1 MISLTLTCT
10 CSPVSFEK
18 RASYAILSAAKQD
31 ISTSPAGVQDFIGIT
46 AKVFKAESEFRDR
59 SVCVCQRKAL
69 VNWRESKGTHRLCFF
84 IYFIR

>member
-18 RASYAILSAAKQD
+18 RTSYAILSAAKQD

-46 AKVFKAESEFRDR
+46 AKVFKAESEFREAFV
-59 SVCVCQRKAL
+59 SA
-69 VNWRESKGTHRLCFF
+69 KGRPLSTGGRAKGHTDCAFSYIL
-84 IYFIR
+84 